1 MELNQV
7 RTGIARLSSVSS
19 TVSRET
25 REIRRLRYW
34 RLTISEKEMDNPKD
48 DQKTKSTEDSKK
60 VQIGS
65 RSPAFKNTTESTK
78 DKKKVRIGS
87 RSPAFR

>member
-1 MELNQV
+1 
-7 RTGIARLSSVSS
+7 
-19 TVSRET
+19 
-25 REIRRLRYW
+25 
-34 RLTISEKEMDNPKD
+34 MDHPKD
-48 DQKTKSTEDSKK
+48 DQNKQSTEDSKK

-78 DKKKVRIGS
+78 DRKKVRIGS

>member
-1 MELNQV
+1 
-7 RTGIARLSSVSS
+7 
-19 TVSRET
+19 
-25 REIRRLRYW
+25 
-34 RLTISEKEMDNPKD
+34 MDHPKD
-48 DQKTKSTEDSKK
+48 NQNKQSTEDSKK

-78 DKKKVRIGS
+78 DRKKVRIGS